1 MVVVSGIISKRNTNQ
16 LSHCPN
22 LVQTLSRPFSQV
34 RTLPFFRIYKNPLPI
49 TCHSLLFFYKINK
62 YIYSVHTFTPFGQN
76 YQESGFIFKFQI
88 SPKTLV

>member
-34 RTLPFFRIYKNPLPI
+34 RTLAFFRIYKTPYLLPVI
-49 TCHSLLFFYKINK
+49 LLLFFYKINK

-88 SPKTLV
+88 SPKTVV